1 MSEFFSIISKMV
13 NIVLFGGLD
22 VRYGGLPL
30 STAITNVFWGYLP
43 YFIILCLLTAG
54 VYYMK
59 KRLKKK

>member
-1 MSEFFSIISKMV
+1 MV

-54 VYYMK
+54 VYYMN